1 MAGYTDLDM
10 SALQDTARLL
20 RQDLT
25 MSAVAMSREVVCATA
40 SSLAQLDWQAILP
53 GTDDFLVFAVDL
65 EMGDL
70 EQNLALAG
78 IPRP

>member
-1 MAGYTDLDM
+1 
-10 SALQDTARLL
+10 
-20 RQDLT
+20 
-25 MSAVAMSREVVCATA
+25 MSAVAMSREVVCAA
-40 SSLAQLDWQAILP
+40 AGSLAQLDWQTILP

-78 IPRP
+78 IPRT